1 MSDGSKGPLAPP
13 SPNVWACHDLRDQD
27 RKYWQARA
35 GELKVSE
42 DDRTSKAATT
52 WAATLSTLA
61 GVTAIFAILESYDR
75 IAALPTKWQ
84 ILTIGLLLVSLGLV
98 VYAIGRAFRAQAGD
112 LTDFTGGARTTCEY
126 VSDEPE
132 NRAVAIR
139 HSRWAALT
147 SLVFLVA
154 AILVIANAPT
164 VSSPQQYLAIPSS
177 GSVVCGVLQAND
189 QGIVSLVDK
198 PGGSTLLI
206 MDQDAK
212 VSDLMEVKSCGK
224 TEQA

>member
-75 IAALPTKWQ
+75 IAALPR
-84 ILTIGLLLVSLGLV
+84 S
-98 VYAIGRAFRAQAGD
+98 GRF
-112 LTDFTGGARTTCEY
+112 
-126 VSDEPE
+126 
-132 NRAVAIR
+132 
-139 HSRWAALT
+139 SR
-147 SLVFLVA
+147 S
-154 AILVIANAPT
+154 
-164 VSSPQQYLAIPSS
+164 VSSWFRW
-177 GSVVCGVLQAND
+177 GSW
-189 QGIVSLVDK
+189 SM
-198 PGGSTLLI
+198 P
-206 MDQDAK
+206 
-212 VSDLMEVKSCGK
+212 
-224 TEQA
+224 